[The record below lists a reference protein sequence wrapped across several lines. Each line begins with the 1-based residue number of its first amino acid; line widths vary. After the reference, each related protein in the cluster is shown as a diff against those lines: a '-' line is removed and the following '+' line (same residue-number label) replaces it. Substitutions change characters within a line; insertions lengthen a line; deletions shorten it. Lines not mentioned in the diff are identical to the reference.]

1 MKKIQVTDPPR
12 GDLEEMLPEYD
23 FDYRQARPNRFAPG
37 IEEGSLIVVLEP
49 DIAHVFKT
57 SESVKTVLRALIAV
71 MPDNPAN

>member
-1 MKKIQVTDPPR
+1 
-12 GDLEEMLPEYD
+12 MLPEYD